1 MRFASPLVE
10 ITLRARANLVVL
22 CIRRITLIAIS
33 LIVATRSSLA
43 LQDRIVLSIVPFLS
57 LEWGWYCFRCGDP
70 HHRRECTW
78 SGECSFCG
86 QNHKDVV
93 CRKNPNGKVRWEE
106 ISSSASSGTVQML
119 AIPPSTYWSVPP
131 TQQCLMAP
139 LTSPIVLT
147 PQSGGYWL
155 PHAPTPSTPMV
166 PFHYAPNGVTT
177 GTTSSSGISGSHAT
191 PPSDGRNHG
200 NVITGNILVIPSLL
214 ELLSLFLKLLMGDS
228 NFLS

>member
-70 HHRRECTW
+70 HRRRECTW
-78 SGECSFCG
+78 SGECSLCG

-106 ISSSASSGTVQML
+106 ISYSASSGRMQML
-119 AIPPSTYWSVPP
+119 A
-131 TQQCLMAP
+131 
-139 LTSPIVLT
+139 
-147 PQSGGYWL
+147 
-155 PHAPTPSTPMV
+155 TPSTTYMPAPLRQQYLMV
-166 PFHYAPNGVTT
+166 PST
-177 GTTSSSGISGSHAT
+177 
-191 PPSDGRNHG
+191 
-200 NVITGNILVIPSLL
+200 
-214 ELLSLFLKLLMGDS
+214 
-228 NFLS
+228 

>member
-1 MRFASPLVE
+1 MGMV
-10 ITLRARANLVVL
+10 
-22 CIRRITLIAIS
+22 
-33 LIVATRSSLA
+33 
-43 LQDRIVLSIVPFLS
+43 
-57 LEWGWYCFRCGDP
+57 CFRCGVP

-78 SGECSFCG
+78 LGESSLCG

-106 ISSSASSGTVQML
+106 ISTSASSGTMQML
-119 AIPPSTYWSVPP
+119 ATPPSTYWSVPP

-139 LTSPIVLT
+139 PVTSPIVLT

-155 PHAPTPSTPMV
+155 PHAPTPSAPMV

-177 GTTSSSGISGSHAT
+177 RTTSSSGVSGAHAT
-191 PPSDGRNHG
+191 PPSDGRNHR